1 MEDLTGTFVD
11 RPRSGTQH
19 TSTPLTGTRIC
30 DHTEQRGGVE
40 GGVSLCVRKEEQVG
54 LMNS

>member
-1 MEDLTGTFVD
+1 MEDLTGSFVD